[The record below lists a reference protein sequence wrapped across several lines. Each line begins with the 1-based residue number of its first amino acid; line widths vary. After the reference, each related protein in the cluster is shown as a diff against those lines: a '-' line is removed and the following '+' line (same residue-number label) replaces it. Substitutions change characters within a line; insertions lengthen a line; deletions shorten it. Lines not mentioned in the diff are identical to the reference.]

1 MPRIFDEI
9 LLQDQI
15 YSYFR
20 IFFQKLQNSLRKRY
34 NKQDYLLVMTK
45 KMRKF
50 CHKIKRASQPQRI
63 YQNHLTVY
71 NIIFLLPNHM
81 LFVIVQYL
89 YTSSIIPILVP
100 YPHNSHLRKRL
111 ILKKLGSF
119 YSEII
124 DIIFGAAQD
133 SIITLLLFNINTIE
147 LFLIGQ

>member
-45 KMRKF
+45 KMRKI

-89 YTSSIIPILVP
+89 YTSSIIP
-100 YPHNSHLRKRL
+100 Y
-111 ILKKLGSF
+111 
-119 YSEII
+119 
-124 DIIFGAAQD
+124 
-133 SIITLLLFNINTIE
+133 
-147 LFLIGQ
+147 